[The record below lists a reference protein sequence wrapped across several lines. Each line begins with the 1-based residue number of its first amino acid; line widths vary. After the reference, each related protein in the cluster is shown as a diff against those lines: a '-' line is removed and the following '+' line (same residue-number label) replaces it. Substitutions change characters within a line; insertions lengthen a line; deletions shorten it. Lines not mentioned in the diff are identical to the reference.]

1 MTDEQHNQEELT
13 PIADAT
19 VVTDVA
25 PETAEPTAPKQRKSF
40 RILKQAGERG
50 WYVIHTY
57 TGYEDQVAENL
68 RQRIESMGMSEQIFN
83 VLVPTEKQIEIKNG
97 KRRIVE
103 RKIFPGYVL
112 VDMIVTDDS
121 WYVVRNT
128 PNVTGFIGL
137 GVRPTPMSPQ
147 EVERIKKRMGVE
159 EPKYKIELDV
169 KDLVKITDGPLKGF
183 EGEVTEINEDQ
194 GKIKVLINM
203 FGRET
208 PVNLDFLQVKKI

>member
-1 MTDEQHNQEELT
+1 MTKNKEELKK
-13 PIADAT
+13 
-19 VVTDVA
+19 
-25 PETAEPTAPKQRKSF
+25 AEDINEDIKNKSKTE
-40 RILKQAGERG
+40 KQAGLRG

-57 TGYEDQVAENL
+57 TGFEDQVADSL
-68 RQRIESMGMSEQIFN
+68 KQRIESLDMQDKIFD
-83 VLVPTEKQIEIKNG
+83 VIVPIEKQIEIKNG
-97 KRRIVE
+97 KRQIVE
-103 RKIFPGYVL
+103 RKIFPGYVM

-159 EPKYKIELDV
+159 EPKYKIELKVD
-169 KDLVKITDGPLKGF
+169 DLVRINDGPLKGF
-183 EGEVTEINEDQ
+183 EAKVTEIDDDK
-194 GKIKVLINM
+194 GKIKVLMSM

-208 PVNLDFLQVKKI
+208 PVTLDFLQVKKI